1 MATVSKRAWVK
12 NAAIIFLAVMLVL
25 TFFSNTIMNHA
36 LPEVAAQYAQSG
48 TITSKVRATSE
59 VKANMTFNVVAD
71 QSREVDSVAVKVG
84 DSVEAGG
91 VLYYLKDEESQ
102 ELKEAQKTLDDMEL
116 AYEKALLSL
125 PVPDYSSDELSI
137 RIMRE
142 DLAKLLE
149 EKGSIAEKDE
159 KVKSAKAAVNAA
171 QDRVDALTDQQ
182 TDLTEEI
189 SSLADGSSALKNYKA
204 SLDNATKTLEQA
216 KKELERANTAL
227 QSSGG
232 SSADLES
239 AQMAVNAKAQ
249 VVENA
254 QLTLTRSQEDANIH
268 LAQWQ
273 ADVDGAQQTLTLLE
287 AQRPAE
293 GSEEYAAWQA
303 DYAAASQALTAAQQ
317 TMQAGQLSDQRLIED
332 NQIALSRAQ
341 EELFAAQSALAEV
354 QAKAVQQQ
362 ALQSAADAAQAN
374 VDRCQADVDAAQQS
388 YDIALEQTSASLKGQ
403 LDTIKSQLKAAQRA
417 LSDAQD
423 ALTEAQANAGTT
435 PDAADDAIL
444 AKQREIEAAQ
454 QALAAKKEADL
465 VEAKKGDLDIQAQ
478 EKQLEAQ
485 RALVEKYKSQ
495 GTGATI
501 TSQYSGIV
509 SSLSAVAGDTISTGS
524 TVAVVEVVEKGY
536 SMEFPV
542 TNDQAKLIKVG
553 DQASINSWWYSDV
566 TVTVAQMK
574 NDPANPGKGRIV
586 VCDVRSDSEGGVTVG
601 QSLSIVLGERGATYE
616 IVVPNSAIREDSNG
630 KFVLVVES
638 KSSPLGNRYIA
649 TRADITV
656 VASDD
661 NSSAIQGAL
670 YGNEFVITTST
681 KPIEAGQQV
690 RLVEN

>member
-84 DSVEAGG
+84 DSIEAGG

-125 PVPDYSSDELSI
+125 PVPDYSEESRSI
-137 RIMRE
+137 REAKE
-142 DLAKLLE
+142 DLAALKKQRDE
-149 EKGSIAEKDE
+149 ISGKD
-159 KVKSAKAAVNAA
+159 AAVKTAQAAVDTA
-171 QDRVDALTDQQ
+171 QDKVDSLTDQQ
-182 TDLTEEI
+182 TELADQIADL
-189 SSLADGSSALKNYKA
+189 SGNSLALKSYKTAVTEAEKVLKKTQEDLANFKGVGDEEAALENIRSLQQNLDDQLMALSRLKEDMTYRFGPDASRKQFEDAVTLAREAYNSAAIQPDVDQELLNKLSAELQNAEQQLTAFVEAERGIQDKEFEIQRTQEKLSTAQNEYNSIAGQAAQKA
-204 SLDNATKTLEQA
+204 
-216 KKELERANTAL
+216 AL
-227 QSSGG
+227 
-232 SSADLES
+232 
-239 AQMAVNAKAQ
+239 QMAVD
-249 VVENA
+249 NA
-254 QLTLTRSQEDANIH
+254 QSNYD
-268 LAQWQ
+268 
-273 ADVDGAQQTLTLLE
+273 
-287 AQRPAE
+287 
-293 GSEEYAAWQA
+293 
-303 DYAAASQALTAAQQ
+303 
-317 TMQAGQLSDQRLIED
+317 
-332 NQIALSRAQ
+332 RAQ
-341 EELFAAQSALAEV
+341 EAYDSALESF
-354 QAKAVQQQ
+354 
-362 ALQSAADAAQAN
+362 SAGLKSQ
-374 VDRCQADVDAAQQS
+374 
-388 YDIALEQTSASLKGQ
+388 LESL
-403 LDTIKSQLKAAQRA
+403 KSQLKAANRE
-417 LSDAQD
+417 LKDAQENLQKAQSESGISSDD
-423 ALTEAQANAGTT
+423 A
-435 PDAADDAIL
+435 DKAIL
-444 AKQREIEAAQ
+444 AKEREIEAAQ
-454 QALAAKKEADL
+454 TALAKKQEADL
-465 VEAKKGDLDIQAQ
+465 LEAKKNNLDIEAQ

-485 RALVEKYKSQ
+485 RELVKKYKSQ
-495 GTGATI
+495 GTGATV

-536 SMEFPV
+536 SMEFAV

-656 VASDD
+656 IASDD

>member
-149 EKGSIAEKDE
+149 EKSSITENDA

-239 AQMAVNAKAQ
+239 AQMAVNAKARI
-249 VVENA
+249 VEDA
-254 QLTLTRSQEDANIH
+254 QLTLDRSVKDAEIH
-268 LAQWQ
+268 LAQLQ
-273 ADVDGAQQTLTLLE
+273 KAVTDANNALNLLPSE
-287 AQRPAE
+287 PALD
-293 GSEEYAAWQA
+293 SEEHIVWEANK
-303 DYAAASQALTAAQQ
+303 AAAEQALAEANQALE
-317 TMQAGQLSDQRLIED
+317 AGQLSDQRLIED

-444 AKQREIEAAQ
+444 AKQREIESAQ

-465 VEAKKGDLDIQAQ
+465 VEAKKDDLDIQAQ

-536 SMEFPV
+536 SMEFAV

>member
-1 MATVSKRAWVK
+1 
-12 NAAIIFLAVMLVL
+12 
-25 TFFSNTIMNHA
+25 
-36 LPEVAAQYAQSG
+36 
-48 TITSKVRATSE
+48 
-59 VKANMTFNVVAD
+59 
-71 QSREVDSVAVKVG
+71 
-84 DSVEAGG
+84 

-125 PVPDYSSDELSI
+125 PVPDYSEESRSI
-137 RIMRE
+137 REAKE
-142 DLAKLLE
+142 DLAALKKQRDE
-149 EKGSIAEKDE
+149 ISGKD
-159 KVKSAKAAVNAA
+159 AAVKTAQAAVDTA
-171 QDRVDALTDQQ
+171 QDKVDSLTDQQ
-182 TDLTEEI
+182 TELADQIADL
-189 SSLADGSSALKNYKA
+189 SGNSLALKSYKTAVTEAEKVLKKTQEDLANFKGVGDEEAALENIRSLQQNLDDQLMALSRLKEDMTYRFGPDASRKQFEDAVTLAREAYNSAAIQPDVDQELLNKLSAELQNAEQQLTAFVEAERGIQDKEFEIQRTQEKLSTAQNEYNSIAGQAAQKA
-204 SLDNATKTLEQA
+204 
-216 KKELERANTAL
+216 AL
-227 QSSGG
+227 
-232 SSADLES
+232 
-239 AQMAVNAKAQ
+239 QMAVD
-249 VVENA
+249 NA
-254 QLTLTRSQEDANIH
+254 QSNYD
-268 LAQWQ
+268 
-273 ADVDGAQQTLTLLE
+273 
-287 AQRPAE
+287 
-293 GSEEYAAWQA
+293 
-303 DYAAASQALTAAQQ
+303 
-317 TMQAGQLSDQRLIED
+317 
-332 NQIALSRAQ
+332 RAQ
-341 EELFAAQSALAEV
+341 EAYDSALESF
-354 QAKAVQQQ
+354 
-362 ALQSAADAAQAN
+362 SAGLKSQ
-374 VDRCQADVDAAQQS
+374 
-388 YDIALEQTSASLKGQ
+388 LESL
-403 LDTIKSQLKAAQRA
+403 KSQLKAANRE
-417 LSDAQD
+417 LKDAQENLQKAQSESGISSDD
-423 ALTEAQANAGTT
+423 A
-435 PDAADDAIL
+435 DKAIL
-444 AKQREIEAAQ
+444 AKEREIEAAQ
-454 QALAAKKEADL
+454 TALAKKQEADL
-465 VEAKKGDLDIQAQ
+465 LEAKKNNLDIEAQ

-485 RALVEKYKSQ
+485 RELVKKYKSQ
-495 GTGATI
+495 GTGATV